1 MPAQPDTHLPEAGA
15 QQLENLGNRLRLA
28 RLRRGLAA
36 GAVAAS
42 AGISRMTLHRA
53 ERGEPAITSGTLAR
67 ILGVLG
73 LAGDLALVAREDP
86 LGRQMQDARL
96 PARRTAKAAAPQ
108 PAPAAQPAPAPAGQ
122 ATAAAPKVA
131 PRIRLARYPQLKA
144 IAWHLSPAATTLAPE
159 EAYALYERNWRHV
172 DAAAMGAAERALL
185 ARLTATVGK
194 GVLLV

>member
-1 MPAQPDTHLPEAGA
+1 LAD
-15 QQLENLGNRLRLA
+15 LGNRLRLA
-28 RLRRGLAA
+28 RLRRDLPAA
-36 GAVAAS
+36 AVAAS

-53 ERGEPAITSGTLAR
+53 EHGEPAITAGTLAR

-73 LAGDLALVAREDP
+73 LAGDLALLAREDP

-96 PARRTAKAAAPQ
+96 PARRAAKTVASPAAPLAR
-108 PAPAAQPAPAPAGQ
+108 PVAAPAGL
-122 ATAAAPKVA
+122 ATAASAKPA

-144 IAWHLSPAATTLAPE
+144 IAWHLSPAVTTLAPE
-159 EAYALYERNWRHV
+159 EAFALYERHWRHV